1 MSSDPTATALNSRL
15 RALCDIVMSEAARN
29 PQFAAA
35 IEEVFLSPEVKV
47 KIQSRKTK
55 SSRPSINTVQI
66 LQQSGESGLS
76 EALARLTTDDI
87 RKIITADR
95 HARLKDLR
103 EMDRD
108 ALVALLI
115 ERTRKRL
122 NQGSVF
128 IKTG

>member
-1 MSSDPTATALNSRL
+1 MSNEPTSTAVNSRL
-15 RALCDIVMSEAARN
+15 RALCDIVISEAARN
-29 PQFAAA
+29 PQFLAAL
-35 IEEVFLSPEVKV
+35 EEVLLSPEAKV
-47 KIQSRKTK
+47 KIQSRKSK

-76 EALARLTTDDI
+76 EALSRLTTDDI

-95 HARLKDLR
+95 HARIKNLR
-103 EMDRD
+103 EKDRET
-108 ALVALLI
+108 LVALLI

-122 NQGSVF
+122 NQGLVF